1 MAAMDTSDPQPANPN
16 AHLERLFPV
25 PGEGY
30 TWGPPEE
37 PTYPV
42 PEWDAFKTKV
52 VGGHS
57 RNVNKLAWNAS
68 GDKLAS
74 GSDDRTCRVWSGED
88 DYRHSLKLD
97 GHGDSVVQ
105 LAWDPRNNESL
116 ATLAADKTVRL
127 WDLREGRARSRA
139 SIKLSHEYINV
150 AWSPCGGYLAVGSS
164 VGKKEGDEK
173 DCVTVLDAKTHK
185 ATKRFKF
192 AYEVNEFCWAPDSR
206 HLMLTTAHG
215 TIEVLRAVEG
225 GPPPVEFDKICSCD
239 DDDIPKPHADS
250 VWVARAHTDAC
261 YCVDLSVDC
270 HGPPLLAV
278 GAKDALVSIWDV
290 EEMICLRCV
299 PRHDTPVRCVAFS
312 RYGQF
317 VASSAYDAGIDIADT
332 KTAERVATVEAA
344 HAMNSLAWHPQKP
357 VLAYAIDAKSKPDG
371 RTRDEP
377 PYLRLHSVP
386 LPSGN

>member
-1 MAAMDTSDPQPANPN
+1 M
-16 AHLERLFPV
+16 

-30 TWGPPEE
+30 TWGPPE
-37 PTYPV
+37 PTYPARV
-42 PEWDAFKTKV
+42 GRTEDESRRRPLAQREQARLEREWRQTRERV
-52 VGGHS
+52 RS
-57 RNVNKLAWNAS
+57 
-68 GDKLAS
+68 
-74 GSDDRTCRVWSGED
+74 DRTCSVWSGEG

-127 WDLREGRARSRA
+127 WDLREGTRAVA
-139 SIKLSHEYINV
+139 GVDQTVHEYINV
-150 AWSPCGGYLAVGSS
+150 AWSPCGYLAVGSS
-164 VGKKEGDEK
+164 VGKKENDEK

-225 GPPPVEFDKICSCD
+225 GPPPVEFDKVVAVTTTTS
-239 DDDIPKPHADS
+239 PKPHADS

-261 YCVDLSVDC
+261 YCVDLSTDC

-317 VASSAYDAGIDIADT
+317 VASA
-332 KTAERVATVEAA
+332 
-344 HAMNSLAWHPQKP
+344 
-357 VLAYAIDAKSKPDG
+357 
-371 RTRDEP
+371 
-377 PYLRLHSVP
+377 
-386 LPSGN
+386 

>member
-1 MAAMDTSDPQPANPN
+1 MCIRD
-16 AHLERLFPV
+16 
-25 PGEGY
+25 
-30 TWGPPEE
+30 
-37 PTYPV
+37 
-42 PEWDAFKTKV
+42 
-52 VGGHS
+52 
-57 RNVNKLAWNAS
+57 
-68 GDKLAS
+68 
-74 GSDDRTCRVWSGED
+74 
-88 DYRHSLKLD
+88 
-97 GHGDSVVQ
+97 
-105 LAWDPRNNESL
+105 
-116 ATLAADKTVRL
+116 
-127 WDLREGRARSRA
+127 
-139 SIKLSHEYINV
+139 
-150 AWSPCGGYLAVGSS
+150 
-164 VGKKEGDEK
+164 
-173 DCVTVLDAKTHK
+173 
-185 ATKRFKF
+185 
-192 AYEVNEFCWAPDSR
+192 
-206 HLMLTTAHG
+206 
-215 TIEVLRAVEG
+215 
-225 GPPPVEFDKICSCD
+225 
-239 DDDIPKPHADS
+239 
-250 VWVARAHTDAC
+250 RAHTDAC

-332 KTAERVATVEAA
+332 KTAEKVATVEAA